1 MATALVELGFQRPK
15 QKIRMSFKET
25 CITVAWATLAVLV
38 GMGIVSSISAVN
50 PLVAQSSTSV
60 GL

>member
-1 MATALVELGFQRPK
+1 MAIALVQLGFQRPK
-15 QKIRMSFKET
+15 QKFRVSIRDI
-25 CITVAWATLAVLV
+25 CIMALWASLALLL

-50 PLVAQSSTSV
+50 PSVALSSAST